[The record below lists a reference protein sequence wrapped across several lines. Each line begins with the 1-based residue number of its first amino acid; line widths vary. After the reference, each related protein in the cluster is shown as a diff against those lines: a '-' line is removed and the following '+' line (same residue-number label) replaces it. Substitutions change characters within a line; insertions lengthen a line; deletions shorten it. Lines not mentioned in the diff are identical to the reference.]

1 MIFKSTPIAGA
12 FVIELEPK
20 EDDRGSFARSF
31 CRREFQT
38 HGIEFS
44 VAQCNLARS
53 FSPGI
58 VRGLHYQEPPAAEQK
73 LVRCV
78 AGEVF
83 DVIVDMRVDSA
94 TYRRVFHLRLNPN
107 NRSSLFIPAGVAHG
121 YQVMADNTEF
131 LYMTDEFYSPG
142 HEKGVRFSDPA
153 LAIPWPLAPRQ
164 VAERDQSWP
173 LLEPI
178 RT

>member
-1 MIFKSTPIAGA
+1 MIFKSTTIAGA

-31 CRREFQT
+31 CRREFAAQ
-38 HGIEFS
+38 GIEFS

-53 FSPGI
+53 FRSGI
-58 VRGLHYQEPPAAEQK
+58 VRGLHYQEPPAAERK

-83 DVIVDMRVDSA
+83 DVIVDMRPDSS
-94 TYRRVFHLRLNPN
+94 TYRAVFHLLLNPV

-121 YQVMADNTEF
+121 YQVLADNTEF

-142 HEKGVRFSDPA
+142 HEKGVRYSDPY
-153 LAIPWPLAPRQ
+153 LSIPWPLPVRQ
-164 VAERDQSWP
+164 VTDRDQAWP
-173 LLEPI
+173 LLTPAQP
-178 RT
+178 